1 MAMARLQ
8 RGENS
13 KIDEINDLVAIVKDK
28 NSTSEAK
35 NKSFEK
41 LLEMFHP
48 LILKTCDK
56 WAKYF
61 NDTSHKIKPFNELV
75 ADAEYWFVK
84 YTIEKYTIDG
94 DATYN
99 KFIKDHIDQ
108 RIRYIYECEIKHY
121 SKLIFP
127 DPNKHQ
133 EDDSLD
139 PLEIVVYNYSSDV
152 ARNSTIEDKLIDE
165 IMSDTRNALATRIMD
180 IVKKSTQFNEREKR
194 IFREVICGGSTQDE
208 MSKKLG
214 ISRTRVVQI
223 IKKIKSKLR
232 TEMEN
237 DNEFWELIT
246 QTDIDFDSN
255 YLI

>member
-1 MAMARLQ
+1 MARLQ
-8 RGENS
+8 RGEN
-13 KIDEINDLVAIVKDK
+13 KTIDEINDLVAIVKDE
-28 NSTSEAK
+28 NSSDKSRNE
-35 NKSFEK
+35 SFEK

-84 YTIEKYTIDG
+84 YTIEKYIIDG

-133 EDDSLD
+133 DDDSLD
-139 PLEIVVYNYSSDV
+139 PLEMVAYNYSSTT
-152 ARNSTIEDKLIDE
+152 AENSTMEDKLVDE
-165 IMSDTRNALATRIMD
+165 MMSNARNAVATRIMN
-180 IVKKSTQFNEREKR
+180 IVKESSQFNDREKK
-194 IFREVICGGSTQDE
+194 IFQEVMCNGSTQDE

-223 IKKIKSKLR
+223 LRKIKSKLR

-246 QTDIDFDSN
+246 QTDIDFDNN
-255 YLI
+255 YLT